1 MSAFS
6 VVTVS
11 ACSTANDS
19 DPAISTTVTISAAAS
34 LNTAFTSLAER
45 FEAEHPD
52 IEIKVNFGGSGALA
66 EQIAAGAPVDVFA
79 SASKATM
86 DQISNFDESPKTFAR
101 NQLIV
106 ITPAANTGQ
115 VTDYQ
120 SIQKVSTVVCTESAP
135 CGAAAQKFLSKAGMT
150 ANIVS
155 LEPDVKSVLNKVITD
170 EADAGIVYVTDAIAA
185 GNEVVAF
192 TIPPELNVTTDYQ
205 IALIKDS
212 STQNAAQEFLD
223 FLLGPTGVDVL
234 QSEGFMSP

>member
-1 MSAFS
+1 M
-6 VVTVS
+6 VS

-19 DPAISTTVTISAAAS
+19 DPAISTSVTISAAAS
-34 LNTAFTSLAER
+34 LNTAITSLAEQ

-52 IEIKVNFGGSGALA
+52 VEIKVNFGGSGALA
-66 EQIAAGAPVDVFA
+66 EQIAAGAPVDIFA
-79 SASKATM
+79 SASTFSM
-86 DQISNFDESPKTFAR
+86 NQILNLVESPKTFAR

-106 ITPAANTGQ
+106 IAPALNTGQ
-115 VTDYQ
+115 VEDYK
-120 SIQKVSTVVCTESAP
+120 SIQNVSTVACTESAP
-135 CGAAAQKFLSKAGMT
+135 CGAAAQKFLSKAGVT

-170 EADAGIVYVTDAIAA
+170 EVDAGIVYVTDAIAA

-192 TIPPELNVTTDYQ
+192 PIPPEFNVTTDYQ
-205 IALIKDS
+205 IAVIKDS
-212 STQNAAQEFLD
+212 NSQSAAQEFLD